1 MTEPE
6 KVYHFFKSCLFRPY
20 IIRKILYSRS
30 TGYVA
35 GA

>member
-20 IIRKILYSRS
+20 IIRKIL
-30 TGYVA
+30 
-35 GA
+35 